1 MDSVPPARPLLPP
14 IVTWTLALAGVT
26 VVLAGMHVAREVVAP
41 IVFGVTLAL
50 ATSPLIGW
58 MRSKGVPRVPALLL
72 AAFLALA
79 VTVGIGAILV
89 TTAQDLVE
97 KAPEYQ
103 TRIEL
108 RRVEATRWL
117 QSHGMETQA
126 RVLRH
131 TSIGPGLLVA
141 SVATSLPD
149 ITEGLFSIF
158 LTVLVVCFALS
169 ESDSILDKLRAV
181 VHRSANPET
190 PLPLSPEGEPMVP
203 MPRPIV
209 LAPLDRA
216 THEIVA
222 YVRVKTLTSVI
233 KGVLVWGVC
242 VALGVDF
249 PLLWGALSFL
259 LGYVPMIGGL
269 LTVAPVG
276 IVALL
281 DRGVGIGVAA
291 SIAVALIEIIVSNI
305 VEPRLA
311 GRALDMSPLVMLV
324 SMLVWGFVLGPVGAL
339 ICGPLTT
346 AVRIGVAYV
355 PQLRLL
361 AVLLG
366 DKPEFATEPT
376 RPMERRLSARL
387 RVPGFAAPKPSPRHT
402 PSERHST

>member
-1 MDSVPPARPLLPP
+1 MDASPAARSLLPP

-26 VVLAGMHVAREVVAP
+26 VVLAGMHVAREIVAP

-58 MRSKGVPRVPALLL
+58 MRSKGVPRVAALLL
-72 AAFLALA
+72 AAGLALA

-97 KAPEYQ
+97 QAPEYQ
-103 TRIEL
+103 TRVESL
-108 RRVEATRWL
+108 RQDATRWM
-117 QSHGMETQA
+117 QTHGMESQA
-126 RVLRH
+126 RVLRR
-131 TSIGPGLLVA
+131 TAIGPGLLVA

-149 ITEGLFSIF
+149 ITDGLFSIF

-181 VHRSANPET
+181 VQRSADPET

-203 MPRPIV
+203 ATRPAT

-242 VALGVDF
+242 MGLGVDF
-249 PLLWGALSFL
+249 PLLWGVLSFL

-281 DRGVGIGVAA
+281 DRGVGIAIAA
-291 SIAVALIEIIVSNI
+291 SVAVALIELIVSNI

-366 DKPEFATEPT
+366 DRPEFATEPT
-376 RPMERRLSARL
+376 RPLAPRRLSGRL
-387 RVPGFAAPKPSPRHT
+387 RVPPAPPVPNPAA
-402 PSERHST
+402 SERTST